1 MIVTQPYEPR
11 TSTTPGPPD
20 RDQPDDVEVRNGQD
34 RRPTPVRPRRDA
46 AGEVSTGEPG
56 GAGSRLSVVVVPDGH
71 CTQKTYREGVGARLR
86 TVRVLSDVS
95 QDELAVAAGVSRNFV
110 SAVER
115 GAQGLDAYRLSLIAT
130 ALRIPLLMLLA
141 GDGWDRWLEQS
152 FGRLATPAR
161 R

>member
-1 MIVTQPYEPR
+1 MTLTQPYEPR
-11 TSTTPGPPD
+11 TSTSPPD
-20 RDQPDDVEVRNGQD
+20 PDRSDDVPRSDQE
-34 RRPTPVRPRRDA
+34 RRPTPVRPRRDTDDPRE
-46 AGEVSTGEPG
+46 AG
-56 GAGSRLSVVVVPDGH
+56 ARLSAVVVPDVH
-71 CTQKTYREGVGARLR
+71 CTQKVYREGVGARLR
-86 TVRVLSDVS
+86 TVRVLSDIS

-141 GDGWDRWLEQS
+141 GEGWDRWLEES
-152 FGRLATPAR
+152 FGRLATPGR